1 MEKEFDVDCRCYC
14 GVHYVLKTSWT
25 DENPCRRFL
34 GCSNYR
40 DGNGCNY
47 FDWIDPP
54 ILNRKKSTFLSL
66 LRRNESS
73 EVRLHR
79 IENKWEFVEG
89 EMQMLRADID
99 RLEVERHSLEE
110 NLRNLEKKYKF
121 IVYVLIAV
129 VCYSV
134 GRSIVS

>member
-1 MEKEFDVDCRCYC
+1 MEKEFDLDSRCYC
-14 GVHYVLKTSWT
+14 GVHCVLKTSWT
-25 DENPCRRFL
+25 DENPGRRFL
-34 GCSNYR
+34 GCPNFR
-40 DGNGCNY
+40 EGGGCNY

-54 ILNRKKSTFLSL
+54 IPNRKKSTFLSL

-89 EMQMLRADID
+89 EMQMLRADVD
-99 RLEVERHSLEE
+99 RLEVERQSLEE
-110 NLRNLEKKYKF
+110 NLRTLEQKYKL
-121 IVYVLIAV
+121 VVHVLIAV